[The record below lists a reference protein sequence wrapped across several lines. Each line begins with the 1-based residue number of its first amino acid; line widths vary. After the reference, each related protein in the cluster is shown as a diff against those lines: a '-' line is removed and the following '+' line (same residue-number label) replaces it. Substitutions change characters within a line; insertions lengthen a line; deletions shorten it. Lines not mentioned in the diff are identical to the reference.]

1 MSPNGEYVSEAL
13 ALSFLGSTCI
23 VVQAGQVPSPE
34 EWGEVMRRVEERLP
48 QLRSVLVFTTGGGLK
63 PSQREHVER
72 VSRTAGL
79 RVAVMTDSSFSRG
92 VVTALSWFRVQ
103 IKAFEPAD
111 WDGACDHLRLVLPDR
126 PHLREALEKLRGR
139 MFRTDTGLR

>member
-1 MSPNGEYVSEAL
+1 MSPNEEYVSDAL
-13 ALSFLGSTCI
+13 ALSFVGSTCL

-34 EWGEVMRRVEERLP
+34 EWSEVMRRVEERLE

-72 VSRTAGL
+72 VSRAAGL

-103 IKAFEPAD
+103 IKAFGPAD

-126 PHLREALEKLRGR
+126 PHLRDALDKLRGR
-139 MFRTDTGLR
+139 MLRPDASAR